1 MMTGVTRNPR
11 TLVLLVPMLAGAG
24 CGGERSGPEEQIR
37 AWVDARHLAA
47 EDKDRSGV
55 MDGISTAYADARGNT
70 HSGIED
76 MLRYYFLRQGSISLL
91 VSIDSINVIADTAAE
106 VSLTVGMAGTDGSAL
121 GFSAD
126 AYNFELELEADGDNW
141 QLISARWGEIG
152 QQLR

>member
-1 MMTGVTRNPR
+1 MMASVTPNPR
-11 TLVLLVPMLAGAG
+11 TLALLVLIATGAG
-24 CGGERSGPEEQIR
+24 CGGESSGPEEQIR
-37 AWVDARHLAA
+37 AWVDARHAAA

-55 MDGISTAYADARGNT
+55 MDGISRAYTDARGNNY
-70 HSGIED
+70 SGIED
-76 MLRYYFLRQGSISLL
+76 MLRYYFLRQASISLL
-91 VSIDSINVIADTAAE
+91 VNIDSIDVIAGTAAE

-126 AYNFELELEADGDNW
+126 AYNFELELEADGEDW